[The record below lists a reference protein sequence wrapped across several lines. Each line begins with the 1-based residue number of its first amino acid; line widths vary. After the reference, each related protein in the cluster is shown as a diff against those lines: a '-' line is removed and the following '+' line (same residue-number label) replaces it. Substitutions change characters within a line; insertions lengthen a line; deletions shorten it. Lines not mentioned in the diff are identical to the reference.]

1 MQKKTT
7 AINAFLGNETV
18 LEGTFSFEGTVRM
31 DGVFRGDITSG
42 ETLIIGSTA
51 VMDCNIKTISVE
63 INGEVRGTIIASQ
76 RVDLRSSARVFG
88 SIEAPIITM
97 EDGAIFD
104 GMCKMIIENN
114 GGADIKKVTS
124 LHG

>member
-1 MQKKTT
+1 MKKNTT

-31 DGVFRGDITSG
+31 DGIFRGDIISG
-42 ETLIIGSTA
+42 DTLIIGSTA
-51 VMDCNIKTISVE
+51 VMDCNIKTINVE

-76 RVDLRSSARVFG
+76 RVDLHNSAKVFG

-97 EDGAIFD
+97 EDGAFFD
-104 GMCKMIIENN
+104 GVCKMIVGNN
-114 GGADIKKVTS
+114 GADVKKVTS